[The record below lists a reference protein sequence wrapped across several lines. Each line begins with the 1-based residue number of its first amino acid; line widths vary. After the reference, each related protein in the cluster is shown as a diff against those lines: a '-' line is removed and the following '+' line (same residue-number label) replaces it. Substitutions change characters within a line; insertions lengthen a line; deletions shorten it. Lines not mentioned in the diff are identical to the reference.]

1 METVGRLD
9 SIGHS
14 TSISIALVLALAAG
28 AFWTGAQTSTLT
40 LNMEMM
46 QRAATKR
53 DAMLEK
59 LTQIAHDAQVIASE
73 NRRRLEAIEKRG
85 QP

>member
-9 SIGHS
+9 SIGNS

-59 LTQIAHDAQVIASE
+59 LKQIAHDAQVIGSE
-73 NRRRLEAIEKRG
+73 NRRRLEAIEQRR